1 MKLKQLL
8 SKYPRL
14 DELRTEFLSSFCA
27 AGCNFFDRSFSAVK
41 FISPAAREFLNSGT
55 PTIVALYHG
64 RLIGML
70 HIMEDRSKL
79 TGLIS
84 RSRDGEFLA
93 RMGRKIGYRMARGS
107 PAYKAVEGAK
117 QLIDAARAGQSL
129 VIAVDG
135 PRGPI
140 YEPKEGVIRMA
151 EITGLPLLPFVC
163 KGKKNHFFWGWDK
176 MMGCYF
182 GSPIVYMIGDPIFV
196 PPKLDDD
203 QREEYRKQLAD
214 SMQWMRESLDKY
226 WIIQTGL
233 KS

>member
-1 MKLKQLL
+1 MKLKQVI
-8 SKYPRL
+8 SSIPWA
-14 DELRTEFLSSFCA
+14 DELRTAFLSSFCA
-27 AGCNFFDRSFSAVK
+27 AGCNFFDKSFSPIK
-41 FISPAAREFLNSGT
+41 FISPAAQEFMESGK
-55 PTIVALYHG
+55 PAIVALYHG

-70 HIMEDRSKL
+70 HVFDDRSKL
-79 TGLIS
+79 TALIS

-93 RMGRKIGYRMARGS
+93 RMAQKMGYCVARGS

-117 QLIDAARAGQSL
+117 QLVDAARAGQSL

-151 EITGLPLLPFVC
+151 EMTGLPILPFVC

-182 GSPIVYMIGDPIFV
+182 GSQIVYMIDDPIIV
-196 PPKLDDD
+196 PPKLSDID
-203 QREEYRKQLAD
+203 REKYRKQLAD
-214 SMQWMRESLDKY
+214 SMQWMRESLDTY
-226 WIIQTGL
+226 WKIMN
-233 KS
+233 

>member
-1 MKLKQLL
+1 MKLKHIFT
-8 SKYPRL
+8 KYPWL
-14 DELRTEFLSSFCA
+14 DELRTEFLASLCA
-27 AGCNFFDRSFSAVK
+27 KGCNFFDKSFSTIK
-41 FISPAAREFLNSGT
+41 FISPAAREFLSSGK
-55 PTIVALYHG
+55 PIIVALYHG

-70 HIMEDRSKL
+70 HIIEDRSKL
-79 TGLIS
+79 TALIS

-93 RMGRKIGYRMARGS
+93 RMAQKMGYSVARGS
-107 PAYKAVEGAK
+107 PAHKAIEGAK

-140 YEPKEGVIRMA
+140 YEPKTGVIRMA
-151 EITGLPLLPFVC
+151 ELTGLPLLPFAC

-196 PPKLDDD
+196 PAKLNDNE
-203 QREEYRKQLAD
+203 REEYRLKLAD
-214 SMQWMRESLDKY
+214 SMQWLRNSLDKY
-226 WIIQTGL
+226 CL
-233 KS
+233 L

>member
-1 MKLKQLL
+1 MRYALNHSQG
-8 SKYPRL
+8 SVV
-14 DELRTEFLSSFCA
+14 
-27 AGCNFFDRSFSAVK
+27 AGSNFFAKSFPAIK
-41 FISPAAREFLNSGT
+41 FISPAAKQYLESGK
-55 PTIVALYHG
+55 PMLLALYHG

-70 HIMEDRSKL
+70 HVLDDRSKL

-93 RMGRKIGYRMARGS
+93 RMGQKMGYRMARGS

-151 EITGLPLLPFVC
+151 EMTGLPLVPFVC
-163 KGKKNHFFWGWDK
+163 KGTKNHFFWGWDK
-176 MMGCYF
+176 MMGCYY
-182 GSPIVYMIGDPIFV
+182 GSTIAYMIGDPIFV
-196 PPKLDDD
+196 PAKITDEQIENHRL
-203 QREEYRKQLAD
+203 QLAK
-214 SMQWMRESLDKY
+214 SMQCLRERLDEY
-226 WIIQTGL
+226 CATVVA
-233 KS
+233 